1 MYAST
6 AAAALAGITE
16 ANQDKLRSQQTQL
29 CSWLWVGG
37 LLQLP
42 QMLQLFCIEQKI
54 HMSDLKVETCT
65 FALPGFGTSRGAV
78 IALAFLEES
87 CPLSR
92 CENAFQ
98 ANAELLST
106 VTEVW
111 KAARPHL
118 GLQLWQEGRL
128 Q

>member
-1 MYAST
+1 
-6 AAAALAGITE
+6 
-16 ANQDKLRSQQTQL
+16 
-29 CSWLWVGG
+29 
-37 LLQLP
+37 
-42 QMLQLFCIEQKI
+42 
-54 HMSDLKVETCT
+54 MSDSKVETCT

-98 ANAELLST
+98 ANTELLST
-106 VTEVW
+106 ITEVW

-118 GLQLWQEGRL
+118 GLQLWQKGRL
-128 Q
+128 QCPCQKKSDMGRFAYYKAKPF